1 MVVAGVP
8 GAEQEVAGPPEGVGK
23 GVRPGQAEEAGTLS
37 KRGPPTQEEE
47 ADKLAGPAEGP

>member
-1 MVVAGVP
+1 MVAGVP